1 MADFKR
7 YNVTQRF
14 DGKNFTLIELL
25 IVIAIIAIL
34 AALLLPA
41 LNQARERARATTC
54 MNNLK
59 QNGSAFTFYADDN
72 RGFIPLAHGG
82 SGASRQWIMWL
93 RGQKS
98 TNNSP
103 WKVDTAA
110 YLANSNTALCPSAA
124 PFRYEE
130 QANNISNI
138 YGIKSFSTTG
148 AKEFE
153 LVKEEFRFL
162 FQPKIK
168 HPSRWLVLADDI
180 RKSGSNVWEQLYVI
194 SASGTGSQGL
204 IHTRHSN
211 QANVL
216 FADGHVG
223 THHGNEAIFK
233 DLGFLQYYTQ
243 NCINRPI

>member
-1 MADFKR
+1 MADPNRNEMKCKSGQFR
-7 YNVTQRF
+7 
-14 DGKNFTLIELL
+14 FTLIELL
-25 IVIAIIAIL
+25 VVIAIIAIL
-34 AALLLPA
+34 AAMLLPA

-72 RGFIPLAHGG
+72 RGYIPLMHGG

-93 RGQKS
+93 CGQKS
-98 TNNSP
+98 VNNAP
-103 WKVDTAA
+103 WKVETTA
-110 YLANSNTALCPSAA
+110 YLANYNTAVCPSAA
-124 PFRYEE
+124 PFRYQN
-130 QANNISNI
+130 QASNI
-138 YGIKSFSTTG
+138 YGIKSFFTAG
-148 AKEFE
+148 AEEFE
-153 LVKEEFRFL
+153 FNQAEFRFL
-162 FQPKIK
+162 AQPKIK

-180 RKSGSNVWEQLYVI
+180 RNSGSTWEQLYVI
-194 SASGTGSQGL
+194 SASGTGTVGL

-223 THHGNEAIFK
+223 THHGNETVFK
-233 DLGFLQYYTQ
+233 DLGFLQYYTK

>member
-34 AALLLPA
+34 AAMLLPA

-110 YLANSNTALCPSAA
+110 YLANSNTALC
-124 PFRYEE
+124 
-130 QANNISNI
+130 
-138 YGIKSFSTTG
+138 KSFSTTG